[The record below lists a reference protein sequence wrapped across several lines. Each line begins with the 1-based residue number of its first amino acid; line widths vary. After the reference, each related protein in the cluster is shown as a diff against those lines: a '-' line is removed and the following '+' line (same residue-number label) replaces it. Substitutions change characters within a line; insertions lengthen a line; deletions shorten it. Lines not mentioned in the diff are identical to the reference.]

1 MPLPSKSYH
10 RLAELSERWCAPVD
24 DLECYVLDG
33 LLEVSVMAIGL
44 PVEVGRLERDGERG
58 GWMRVD
64 ARPDVLSGLQPVVAA
79 DLWPVFRHGSGR
91 IGRLKASGP
100 EAFVELAEGVDPI
113 LVTMPDLLVARRERQ
128 RFEAAHGLGA
138 PETEPEAVPIL
149 AEPGF
154 LHRNGYAEVVSAGQ
168 VFRLGALQAAI
179 VRQLHEASATPDP
192 WRTGKE
198 LLAASRSSSQKMVDL
213 FKSKPNWR
221 SLIVSDGR
229 GRYRLNL
236 ADHPVARSSHRAYRR
251 LPSLFLQALPPRSHR
266 RPTPIPSS
274 SHG

>member
-10 RLAELSERWCAPVD
+10 RLAELSALWCAPVD

-44 PVEVGRLERDGERG
+44 PVEVGRLERDSEGG

-64 ARPDVLSGLQPVVAA
+64 ARPELLSGLQPVVAA
-79 DLWPVFRHGSGR
+79 DLWPVFRHGLGR
-91 IGRLKASGP
+91 VARLKPPAPDG
-100 EAFVELAEGVDPI
+100 FVELADGVDPI
-113 LVTMPDLLVARRERQ
+113 LVTMTDLLVARSERQ

-138 PETEPEAVPIL
+138 SEPEAAAAS

-154 LHRNGYAEVVSAGQ
+154 LHRNGYAEVVSAGE
-168 VFRLGALQAAI
+168 VFRLGPLQAAI

-198 LLAASRSSSQKMVDL
+198 LLAASRSESQKIVDL

-236 ADHPVARSSHRAYRR
+236 ADRPVARSSHRAYRR
-251 LPSLFLQALPPRSHR
+251 LPSLFLKALPRRSHR
-266 RPTPIPSS
+266 HPTPIPTSP
-274 SHG
+274 HG